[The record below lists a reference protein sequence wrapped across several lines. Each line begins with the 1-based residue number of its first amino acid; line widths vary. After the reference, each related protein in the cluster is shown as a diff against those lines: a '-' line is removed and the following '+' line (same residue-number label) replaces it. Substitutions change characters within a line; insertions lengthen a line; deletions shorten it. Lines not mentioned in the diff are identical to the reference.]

1 MVNLEEKYKVKLN
14 ERPKEQND
22 QDEVI
27 LFFSYDVVNSSAY
40 KSINYYGWA
49 QTLLDLFK
57 KLCQRVKDNIYESEL
72 WRVLGDEAIF
82 IVRIKSK
89 EDVDQYTKKVYKI
102 LVDTIKDLKNGTFFD
117 DIKDF
122 SSKEISLMKLQNI
135 LSLKAAAWIA
145 MVSKIGSDH
154 NYTENIFEIYDIEPK
169 NRFYEFLGNDIDAG
183 FRIKEHTNDGRL
195 VLSYELAVLLSQ
207 FTDNLRK
214 LNIITYKRLK
224 GVWGNKYYP
233 VIWYDEHE
241 NFEQSFEFDA
251 KENEPIIR
259 EYFENRNK
267 SQSNIIRE
275 EKMFSNTDF
284 ALTKIKT
291 DRNLEQKIKRME
303 EVINNTAPKKKD
315 YLKAPMLELH
325 FVAICY
331 SQAKKKVLI
340 AKRTPEREIEAGKW
354 EFGCA
359 KANRE
364 SSISESIK
372 IEYKEDFG
380 IDIKLVLDESRE
392 LTEPVPIA
400 LYEIEKVDGIHKG
413 IIVLAEIV
421 GEFEIESFKKTA
433 KHQEVRW
440 IKEEEIDNFN
450 ELCVTDFKSTLK
462 KVFQEMKR
470 KENHG

>member
-89 EDVDQYTKKVYKI
+89 EDVDQYTKKIYKI

-135 LSLKAAAWIA
+135 LSLKAAEWIA
-145 MVSKIGSDH
+145 LVSKIGSDH
-154 NYTENIFEIYDIEPK
+154 NYTENIFEIYDIEPR

-183 FRIKEHTNDGRL
+183 FRIKKHTNDGRL

-207 FTDNLRK
+207 FTENLRK

-275 EKMFSNTDF
+275 EKNTNRKKN
-284 ALTKIKT
+284 ARKRNRGRKMGIRMCKGKSGIK
-291 DRNLEQKIKRME
+291 
-303 EVINNTAPKKKD
+303 
-315 YLKAPMLELH
+315 H
-325 FVAICY
+325 
-331 SQAKKKVLI
+331 
-340 AKRTPEREIEAGKW
+340 
-354 EFGCA
+354 
-359 KANRE
+359 
-364 SSISESIK
+364 
-372 IEYKEDFG
+372 
-380 IDIKLVLDESRE
+380 
-392 LTEPVPIA
+392 
-400 LYEIEKVDGIHKG
+400 
-413 IIVLAEIV
+413 
-421 GEFEIESFKKTA
+421 
-433 KHQEVRW
+433 
-440 IKEEEIDNFN
+440 
-450 ELCVTDFKSTLK
+450 
-462 KVFQEMKR
+462 KR
-470 KENHG
+470 KHKD